1 MSVEIQW
8 TRPKL
13 ERLKEEY
20 EKHKGDREATFT
32 FDGHV
37 FVVGY
42 AKYLIE
48 YLEQQFR

>member
-20 EKHKGDREATFT
+20 EKHKGMCSSSAMQST
-32 FDGHV
+32 
-37 FVVGY
+37 
-42 AKYLIE
+42 
-48 YLEQQFR
+48 